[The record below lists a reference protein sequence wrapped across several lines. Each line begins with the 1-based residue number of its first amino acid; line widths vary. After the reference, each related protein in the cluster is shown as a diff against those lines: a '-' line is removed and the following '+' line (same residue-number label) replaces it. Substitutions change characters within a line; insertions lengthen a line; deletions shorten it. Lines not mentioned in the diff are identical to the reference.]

1 MGIYDRDYNKDPNA
15 GGRMRGMGRG
25 GARIVLPPLTPVVK
39 WLLITNVAIFII
51 GKLFDPTEKLLFPF
65 FSVST
70 ITPGQSLQLW
80 RIISYQF
87 LHAGIGHIFRNMLF
101 LYFFGPMLEQL
112 WGSKRF
118 LWFYLVCG
126 AMGGI
131 FYPLLVFFNVLG
143 PGYLIGASGAI
154 FGILAAGGI
163 LFSRMRVFIMGI
175 VPIPLGVLAGIFA
188 LISILTLLNVQ
199 GANRGGEAAHIAGMA
214 AGAVYVLWPQVTRR
228 MRHKQNQGRWEKKIV
243 EQRDFQREVDRI
255 LTKVHNSGVASLTRN
270 EKKILQEATE
280 REQQS

>member
-1 MGIYDRDYNKDPNA
+1 MGIYDRDYNRSSNV
-15 GGRMRGMGRG
+15 GGGMGGRG
-25 GARIVLPPLTPVVK
+25 GGVRFAMPRMTPVVK
-39 WLLITNVAIFII
+39 WLLIANVVIYVI
-51 GKLFDPTEKLLFPF
+51 GSLFDPTEKFLVPL

-70 ITPGQSLQLW
+70 ITLAQSLQLW

-87 LHAGIGHIFRNMLF
+87 LHADIGHIFVNMLILF
-101 LYFFGPMLEQL
+101 FFGPMLEQL

-118 LWFYLVCG
+118 LRFYLVCG

-131 FYPLLVFFNVLG
+131 FYPILVWCNFLA

-154 FGILAAGGI
+154 FGMLAAGGI
-163 LFSRMRVFIMGI
+163 IFPRMRVFIMGI
-175 VPIPLGVLAGIFA
+175 FPIPLGVLAGILA
-188 LISILTLLNVQ
+188 LISILTLLDAH

-214 AGAVYVLWPQVTRR
+214 AGAVYVLWAPMMQR
-228 MRHKQNQGRWEKKIV
+228 MQHRQKQGRWEKKIV

-255 LTKVHNSGVASLTRN
+255 LTKVHNSGVGSLTRN

-280 REQQS
+280 REQRS